1 MDYEKHAAIDAIV
14 PEEDFG
20 YENEDE
26 SFDLGF
32 EDDSQTTNEQ
42 TIQQVIKRIIKKK
55 KEQGR
60 FVLETWE
67 IVLIIVGSVFVLGTA
82 TFLSV
87 FLYKRKKKPLK

>member
-1 MDYEKHAAIDAIV
+1 MNQLDNAYEKPKAAAPV
-14 PEEDFG
+14 
-20 YENEDE
+20 
-26 SFDLGF
+26 
-32 EDDSQTTNEQ
+32 
-42 TIQQVIKRIIKKK
+42 KK